1 LAGNEDELFAGG
13 DDDMRIKHMAAN
25 VALEQLIR
33 LDFLDGHLGTVSFGL
48 RTHRGTGAARATLA
62 KGGIKSNPGKPHGG
76 RDGHAIRA

>member
-1 LAGNEDELFAGG
+1 
-13 DDDMRIKHMAAN
+13 MRIKHMAAN

-48 RTHRGTGAARATLA
+48 AHAPSKTGTASATLA

-76 RDGHAIRA
+76 ETNFSEH